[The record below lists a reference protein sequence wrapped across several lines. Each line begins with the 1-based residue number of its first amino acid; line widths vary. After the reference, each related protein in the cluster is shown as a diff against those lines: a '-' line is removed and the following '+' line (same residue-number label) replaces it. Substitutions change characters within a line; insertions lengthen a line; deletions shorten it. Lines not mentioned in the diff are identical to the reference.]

1 MTSHTRLGGT
11 RLIDITGKDEGI
23 VNPVETD
30 RGPDT
35 NGAWVYDH
43 STGNQSKRSI
53 VITWQTFFSNDDRHC
68 AVVREQQAKVS
79 LGHVSR

>member
-1 MTSHTRLGGT
+1 
-11 RLIDITGKDEGI
+11 
-23 VNPVETD
+23 
-30 RGPDT
+30 
-35 NGAWVYDH
+35 
-43 STGNQSKRSI
+43 